1 MKTNLT
7 NFIVFAVLIAIIV
20 LQRECSSPE
29 CPPCTVKTDTIRV
42 IDTVWVP
49 LKVDT
54 AYKPKKKKSV
64 SSDSI
69 PEAYKPV
76 DTTCVALKD
85 KYTELVKKMTT
96 QNIYEDSIRIDSLG
110 YITIIDT
117 VQHNELQNRRA
128 VANLKIPYIKE
139 NVYVTSRVVE
149 PPVRQLYVGGGIS
162 TSKYITNTT
171 AEAGLLLKTKKDH
184 IYGAQVGITSNG
196 LLMYGFQ
203 TYWKISLK
211 K

>member
-1 MKTNLT
+1 MKANLT
-7 NFIVFAVLIAIIV
+7 NLIVFAVLIAIII
-20 LQRECSSPE
+20 LQRECSSSE

-49 LKVDT
+49 IKVDKK
-54 AYKPKKKKSV
+54 YKPKKKKSI

-76 DTTCVALKD
+76 DTTCVALKE
-85 KYTELVKKMTT
+85 KYAELVKKMTT

-128 VANLKIPYIKE
+128 VANLKIPYITEK
-139 NVYVTSRVVE
+139 VYVTNRIVE

-184 IYGAQVGITSNG
+184 IYGAQVGITTNG